1 MKGLHCVIVGDFCC
15 FFVVVFQCQ
24 YRPLQHYLCT
34 VIILLPK
41 AVCFQDIEELIQPEI
56 IRTGEVLRLRA
67 IQDTT
72 DRNGK

>member
-1 MKGLHCVIVGDFCC
+1 MSLLMIVCFCVCVFLC
-15 FFVVVFQCQ
+15 FFKCQC
-24 YRPLQHYLCT
+24 RPLQHYLCT

-41 AVCFQDIEELIQPEI
+41 AVCLQDIEELIQPEI
-56 IRTGEVLRLRA
+56 IHTGEVLRLKA